1 MSELQLKSQRFRR
14 EREADWRRLEAIVD
28 KAEKKSASALS
39 DDEILAMPVLYRSAL
54 SSLSVARAT
63 SLDQGL
69 IGYLESL
76 AARAYFFV
84 YGARSTPQEQ
94 LTAFFRR
101 DWPGGVRG
109 LWRETLIAVAI
120 TVLGAAVAWWLI
132 GTDSD
137 WFFGFVDQGLAA
149 GRDPTASRET
159 LRGTLYHD
167 EGAGG
172 LSAFSTFLFTHNARI
187 ALLAF
192 ALGFA
197 FGAPTIVLLLM
208 NGAMLGAMLHV
219 FIDKGLGYEFGG
231 WLLIHG
237 VTELFAIVLAGA
249 AGMKI
254 GWAVAFP
261 GHDSRLEALARAG
274 RSTGGAM
281 VGVVLMLL
289 LAGLL
294 EGFGRQLIGSDE
306 VRYAIAAATA
316 LLWGVYFYGPRP
328 ARVPA

>member
-1 MSELQLKSQRFRR
+1 MSALQLKSQRFRR

-28 KAEKKSASALS
+28 KAEKRSASALT

-94 LTAFFRR
+94 LAAFFAR
-101 DWPGGVRG
+101 DWPSGVRG

-159 LRGTLYHD
+159 LRATLYHD

-172 LSAFSTFLFTHNARI
+172 LSAFSTWLFTHNARV

-219 FIDKGLGYEFGG
+219 FFEKGLGFEFGG

-261 GHDSRLEALARAG
+261 GSDSRLEALSRAG
-274 RSTGGAM
+274 RTTGAAM

-294 EGFGRQLIGSDE
+294 EGFGRQLIGSDV

-316 LLWGVYFYGPRP
+316 LLWGLYFYGPRP
-328 ARVPA
+328 TKVRA